1 MYRIKAKPGYNV
13 IVSDLGITFRPGGW
27 ITIDKAKFDNSKV
40 AKKVAHLLIIEEIG
54 TIKEEKKVEDN
65 IIQTANTNLT
75 TRSAF
80 EENPKDVFVA
90 EPVGVDEIPII
101 EEKEE
106 VIVPIEE
113 TKIETAEE
121 IKTEEVKVEEATILD
136 DGKEIVT
143 ATEEVTAE
151 VTEKVKPVKKPGAKK
166 GGNKAK

>member
-13 IVSDLGITFRPGGW
+13 IVSDLGITFRPSGW
-27 ITIDKAKFDNSKV
+27 ITINKAKFDNSKV

-54 TIKEEKKVEDN
+54 TIKEEKKVKDN

-90 EPVGVDEIPII
+90 EPVGIDEMPII

-113 TKIETAEE
+113 TKNETV
-121 IKTEEVKVEEATILD
+121 EEVKAEEAETEEATILD
-136 DGKEIVT
+136 DGKEIIT
-143 ATEEVTAE
+143 ATEEVTTK
-151 VTEKVKPVKKPGAKK
+151 VTEEIKPVKKPGAKK
-166 GGNKAK
+166 GRNKAK

>member
-1 MYRIKAKPGYNV
+1 VYRIKAKPGYNV

-27 ITIDKAKFDNSKV
+27 ITINKAKFDNSKV

-54 TIKEEKKVEDN
+54 TIKEEKKVKDN

-90 EPVGVDEIPII
+90 EPVGIDEMPII

-113 TKIETAEE
+113 TKNETV
-121 IKTEEVKVEEATILD
+121 EEVETEEATILD
-136 DGKEIVT
+136 DGKEIIT
-143 ATEEVTAE
+143 ATEEVTTK
-151 VTEKVKPVKKPGAKK
+151 VTEEIKPVKKPGAKK
-166 GGNKAK
+166 GRNKAK